1 MSALSLSDY
10 RQLVALDVPFATGPA
25 ARDAEEAASLV
36 HRVVEYL
43 SADPE
48 VPRRELAG
56 LPRADDDVAGQR
68 RWLRAALTVRAAKP
82 LPEAVHAW
90 IDAILQHE
98 RRESQAID
106 AATLPPVSKTAPRT
120 WFAPAES
127 VALWQGDITHLDA
140 DAIVNAANTQM
151 LGCFR
156 PLHACIDNAI
166 HSAAG
171 PRLREDCARIM
182 TAQSHDEPTGLAK
195 ITRGYHLPARF
206 VLHTVGPIVRG
217 RLTSAHA
224 LDLARCYR
232 SCLDTAVEVEGVQ
245 TVAFCAISTGVFGFP
260 KREAASVA
268 LRTVGEWMEAR
279 PNALSKVIF
288 NVFTDDDRG
297 VYERAF
303 ADA

>member
-1 MSALSLSDY
+1 MTALSLSDY
-10 RQLVALDVPFATGPA
+10 RHLVALDLPFATRPA
-25 ARDAEEAASLV
+25 ARDDEEAASLV
-36 HRVVEYL
+36 RRVIDHL
-43 SADPE
+43 ALDPA

-56 LPRADDDVAGQR
+56 LTYSPDDVAGQR
-68 RWLRAALTVRAAKP
+68 RWLRGALTVRAAKP
-82 LPEAVHAW
+82 LPEDVHAW
-90 IDAILQHE
+90 IDAILRHE
-98 RRESQAID
+98 RQASPAID
-106 AATLPPVSKTAPRT
+106 AASLPPVSKTAPRT

-127 VALWQGDITHLDA
+127 VALWQGDITHLAA

-156 PLHACIDNAI
+156 PLHTCIDNAI

-171 PRLREDCARIM
+171 PRLREDCASIM
-182 TAQSHDEPTGLAK
+182 TTQSHDEPTGLAK
-195 ITRGYHLPARF
+195 ITRAYHLPARF

-217 RLTSAHA
+217 PLTTAHT

-232 SCLDTAVEVEGVQ
+232 ACLDTASEVDGVR

-260 KREAASVA
+260 KREAAGIA

-288 NVFTDDDRG
+288 NVFTDDDRH

-303 ADA
+303 AEA